1 MESWQPGEEVV
12 GVKSFEMTEEVVGV
26 KSFEMTYLSTVNRL
40 SENTACSFS

>member
-1 MESWQPGEEVV
+1 MESWQPG
-12 GVKSFEMTEEVVGV
+12 EEVVGV